1 MSFDEY
7 LYFIALIGCLVLFY
21 FRGRL
26 QNQSIR
32 TKILSVLSMVI
43 ISIVPIVNIVAFV
56 VILFDWFFE
65 SQDEKELT
73 KKRPF

>member
-21 FRGRL
+21 FRGRI
-26 QNQSIR
+26 QNQSTR

-43 ISIVPIVNIVAFV
+43 ISIVPIVNIIAFV
-56 VILFDWFFE
+56 VVLFDWFFE
-65 SQDEKELT
+65 LQDEKELT

>member
-32 TKILSVLSMVI
+32 TKTLSVLSMVI

-56 VILFDWFFE
+56 VILFDWFFAD
-65 SQDEKELT
+65 SF
-73 KKRPF
+73 PV

>member
-26 QNQSIR
+26 QNQSIK
-32 TKILSVLSMVI
+32 TKILSVLPMVI
-43 ISIVPIVNIVAFV
+43 ISIVPIINIVAFV
-56 VILFDWFFE
+56 VMLFDWFFE
-65 SQDEKELT
+65 SRDEKELT